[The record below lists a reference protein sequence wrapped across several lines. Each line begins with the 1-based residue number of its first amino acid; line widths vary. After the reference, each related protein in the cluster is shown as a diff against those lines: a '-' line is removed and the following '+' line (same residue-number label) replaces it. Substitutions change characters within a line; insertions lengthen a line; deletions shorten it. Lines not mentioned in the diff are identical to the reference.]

1 MIGKYCIIK
10 LITDEG
16 GEHMKKIYKII
27 LTVIIGCF
35 IVAYGVYWAFFDL
48 QRIDGQEI
56 LQEVPSPN
64 GESTI
69 VIFDMSEGYYYVHGD
84 EDKEVTIKFNLERK
98 RFTLNF
104 SVTSSVRVSGDF
116 EIQDNQIIAYPDV
129 ETEKYVFD
137 IVGKDKIRYVE
148 EESTDNTKTFEDGM
162 VLTYQVFKSAYSE
175 GKGYPNAETYEGW
188 DKLSVNEKIELCRIP
203 KETLKTM
210 SDEQLIEAVFAFPF
224 ADIFVYDHWDF
235 GVKVL
240 EDTSDAYAELLSRK
254 TGLESL
260 IKYAEDRANSDQES
274 ISAEEEFQDD
284 LLAVIILYQE
294 KYQEKLTVEEKELLK
309 SISNMVQN
317 AQLDE
322 NKG

>member
-1 MIGKYCIIK
+1 
-10 LITDEG
+10 
-16 GEHMKKIYKII
+16 MKKVYKNVLI
-27 LTVIIGCF
+27 VIISCVV
-35 IVAYGVYWAFFDL
+35 VACGIYLIFLNSDNDETTSY
-48 QRIDGQEI
+48 E
-56 LQEVPSPN
+56 
-64 GESTI
+64 
-69 VIFDMSEGYYYVHGD
+69 IFDMSDGYYYVQ
-84 EDKEVTIKFNLERK
+84 ENTDKEVMIKFNLERK

-104 SVTSSVRVSGDF
+104 SVISSIRVSGDF
-116 EIQDNQIIAYPDV
+116 EIQGNQIIAYPDV
-129 ETEKYVFD
+129 DTEKYVFD
-137 IVGKDKIRYVE
+137 IVSKDQIRYIGA
-148 EESTDNTKTFEDGM
+148 ESTDNTKTFDDGM
-162 VLTYQVFKSAYSE
+162 LLTYQVFKSAYSE
-175 GKGYPNAETYEGW
+175 GNGYPNADTYEDW
-188 DKLSVNEKIELCRIP
+188 DELDVSEKIELCRIP
-203 KETLKTM
+203 KDTLKAM

-254 TGLESL
+254 KGLESL
-260 IKYAEDRANSDQES
+260 IKYAEGRANSNRES

-294 KYQEKLTVEEKELLK
+294 KYQDKLTVEEKELLK